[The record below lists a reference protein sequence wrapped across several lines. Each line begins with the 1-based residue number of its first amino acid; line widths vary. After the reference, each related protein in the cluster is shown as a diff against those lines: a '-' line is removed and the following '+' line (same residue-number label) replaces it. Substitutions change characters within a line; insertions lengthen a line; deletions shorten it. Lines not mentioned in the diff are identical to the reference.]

1 MNTLS
6 SRLLD
11 DSSGE
16 VQNGR
21 QNSNST
27 YMIKPWIC
35 IIKYLI
41 LQFIISLME
50 QSSVLH
56 TENGDTIKTG

>member
-11 DSSGE
+11 DTSGE

-27 YMIKPWIC
+27 YVIKPRNC
-35 IIKYLI
+35 VIKYLI
-41 LQFIISLME
+41 LQHITSLME

-56 TENGDTIKTG
+56 TKNGITITIG

>member
-21 QNSNST
+21 QNGDST
-27 YMIKPWIC
+27 YVIKPRIC
-35 IIKYLI
+35 VIKYLI
-41 LQFIISLME
+41 LQLTTSLME
-50 QSSVLH
+50 QSSVLY
-56 TENGDTIKTG
+56 TENGDIIKIG